1 MNKHLIWIILASALV
16 LGGLIFWGQHHAMS
30 PAQIDKHVQSAPT
43 PIDKPLG
50 EQ

>member
-30 PAQIDKHVQSAPT
+30 PTQIDEHVQSAPAQ
-43 PIDKPLG
+43 IDKNLG
-50 EQ
+50 GQ